1 MNILVWDVSLMETM
15 AWWAIR
21 LLWRRGEQGIVV
33 IERSVHLN
41 NLGAAGAMH
50 LIHLGNGGCCWC
62 VQYYQVSHQMLNLPF
77 CGKYL
82 VLPNGLRLSS
92 GGLYTVTS
100 AELSHRRGARTKFR
114 VTWIY
119 PSPRNL
125 RARRDLRRQPE
136 LSTELIRRHMQKD

>member
-1 MNILVWDVSLMETM
+1 MRCVTDGDNGVESYPAAVET
-15 AWWAIR
+15 
-21 LLWRRGEQGIVV
+21 WRTRHSG
-33 IERSVHLN
+33 HLTECSSKQ
-41 NLGAAGAMH
+41 LGRDRCCTF
-50 LIHLGNGGCCWC
+50 IHSGNGGCCC
-62 VQYYQVSHQMLNLPF
+62 CIQYYQVSHQMLNIPF

-125 RARRDLRRQPE
+125 RPRRDLRRQLE
-136 LSTELIRRHMQKD
+136 LSTELIRRRMQKD